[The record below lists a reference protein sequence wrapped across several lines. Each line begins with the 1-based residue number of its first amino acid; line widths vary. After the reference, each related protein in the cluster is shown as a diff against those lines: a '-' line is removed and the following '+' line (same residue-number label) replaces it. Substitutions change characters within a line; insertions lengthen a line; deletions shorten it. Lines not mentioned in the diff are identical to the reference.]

1 MNLEMMTYIHTVP
14 SIFEQDIAG
23 HNFTDGAVACYNM
36 AYPRVQLLLNIADIY
51 QYSDIFI

>member
-23 HNFTDGAVACYNM
+23 HNFTDGALACYNM
-36 AYPRVQLLLNIADIY
+36 AYPRVQLLLNIADI
-51 QYSDIFI
+51 SVF

>member
-23 HNFTDGAVACYNM
+23 HNFTDGAVA
-36 AYPRVQLLLNIADIY
+36 YPRVQLLLNIADI
-51 QYSDIFI
+51 SVF